1 MSKPQSFASSSAS
14 DNGPQ
19 LDLAGRLARL
29 VAVAAI
35 GLATSSAGLSVA
47 EAAADVQ
54 GDPSA
59 VQLRAENASTRE
71 VLDALA
77 AKFGLKYKLS
87 VHIGREVGGSYSGT
101 LRQVLARVLDG
112 TDYVV
117 QVNEDGVKVI
127 VFGASGLT
135 AVAAN
140 GQATG
145 LPQGGASSSAAPPA
159 ASAATIT
166 PTAVAPVSVASMP
179 AATPILPA
187 TTTPPPLQAYL
198 SANTP

>member
-14 DNGPQ
+14 GGLNDPP

-35 GLATSSAGLSVA
+35 GLATTGAGLSVA

-87 VHIGREVGGSYSGT
+87 VQIGREVGGSYSGT

-117 QVNEDGVKVI
+117 QVNENGIKVI
-127 VFGASGLT
+127 VFGASGVT
-135 AVAAN
+135 AIAAN
-140 GQATG
+140 GQTAG
-145 LPQGGASSSAAPPA
+145 PPLGGASSSAAL
-159 ASAATIT
+159 
-166 PTAVAPVSVASMP
+166 VAPTPVTSASVAGLS

-187 TTTPPPLQAYL
+187 ATTPPPLQAYL